1 MEATFNLTVLGGV
14 IVLYSLGLV
23 IYRLYF
29 SPLAKFPGS
38 KLAAATGWYEF
49 YFDYWVGGKYVFEIE
64 RMHQV
69 YGPIIRI
76 NPHELSIHDPDFYNE
91 IYVTESKRRTNH
103 YDLFARGIGMDVE
116 SHIVTVDHN
125 LHRKRRK
132 PLEPFFSRAG
142 IARLEPVLVEMALK
156 LESRLRQYE
165 GKHTVITLDHAFS
178 AFSGDTI
185 RRVCF
190 SKDDVGDLFMDHP
203 DFTPDWYYITHNIL
217 RHFPV
222 FTGFPLIA
230 RIVTYIPESILL
242 KAFPQGQSLNRLKDV
257 ALQKITH
264 VMNSKET
271 AEFKD
276 THREV
281 SLFHHIV
288 ESDMPESERS
298 PERLVQEAQV
308 LLSAGTVTTAHTI
321 AFASYYILA
330 RSEIKAKLL
339 AELRDAMDGWPERV
353 RTFMDLERLQYLQ
366 AIIKES
372 LRLSYGIMHRLPRV
386 SPDLPIQ
393 YKDFT
398 IPVGTPV
405 GMSSYF
411 MHTDPTV
418 YPEPMT
424 FRPERWLG
432 AIDPAMHRNYVPFT
446 RGSRNCLGMNLAMA
460 EISLIL
466 AVLYRPNGLKLELY
480 ETDETDVVIAHDFMV
495 PMPKVTS
502 KGVRVLIR

>member
-1 MEATFNLTVLGGV
+1 MEATINLTVLLDAF

-23 IYRLYF
+23 IHRLYF
-29 SPLAKFPGS
+29 SPLAKFPGA

-49 YFDYWVGGKYVFEIE
+49 YFDYWKSGKYIFEIE

-69 YGPIIRI
+69 YGPIVRI

-91 IYVTESKRRTNH
+91 IYVTESKRRTSH
-103 YDLFARGIGMDVE
+103 YDAFAQGIELDG
-116 SHIVTVDHN
+116 SHILTVDHN

-142 IARLEPVLVEMALK
+142 IVRLEPVLVEMARK

-165 GKHTVITLDHAFS
+165 GTRTVITLNHIFS
-178 AFSGDTI
+178 LPSQAISI

-190 SKDDVGDLFMDHP
+190 GKDDDVGGLFMDQP
-203 DFTPDWYYITHNIL
+203 DFLSDCIL
-217 RHFPV
+217 KYVPV
-222 FTGFPLIA
+222 FSGFPLLAKIA
-230 RIVTYIPESILL
+230 SYIPEFILL
-242 KAFPQGQSLNRLKDV
+242 KAFPQGQSLNRLENV
-257 ALQKITH
+257 ALQRITY
-264 VMNSKET
+264 
-271 AEFKD
+271 D
-276 THREV
+276 TRRDV

-288 ESDMPESERS
+288 ESDMPEK
-298 PERLVQEAQV
+298 QKI
-308 LLSAGTVTTAHTI
+308 LLAAGTVVTTTHTI

-330 RSEIKAKLL
+330 RLEIKAKLE
-339 AELRDAMDGWPERV
+339 AELRDVMDGWPEKV
-353 RTFMDLERLQYLQ
+353 PTFRELERLQYLQ

-372 LRLSYGIMHRLPRV
+372 LWLSYGIMHRLPRI

-393 YKDFT
+393 HKDFT
-398 IPVGTPV
+398 IPCWGGGGGGTPV
-405 GMSSYF
+405 GMSAYF

-418 YPEPMT
+418 YPELMI

-446 RGSRNCLGMNLAMA
+446 RGSRNCLGINLAMA

-466 AVLYRPNGLKLELY
+466 AVLYRPNGLKLGVY
-480 ETDETDVVIAHDFMV
+480 ETDKTDVIAVHDFMI
-495 PMPKVTS
+495 PMPKLTS
-502 KGVRVLIR
+502 KGVRILIH